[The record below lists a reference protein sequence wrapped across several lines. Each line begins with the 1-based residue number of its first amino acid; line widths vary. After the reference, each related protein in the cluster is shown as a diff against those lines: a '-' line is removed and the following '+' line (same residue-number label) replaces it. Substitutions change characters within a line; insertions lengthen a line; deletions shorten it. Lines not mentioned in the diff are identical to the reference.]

1 MIPVFKPSIKRKEMD
16 ALLSTLVSDYK
27 EAENNNNDLLK
38 ALAGYL
44 KFEPGALLRD
54 YSTAIHVA
62 LNAFGLGAGSKVLI
76 SALSPSSYIKE
87 FEKLSIT
94 AVYADVDIST
104 GCINSEELERLK
116 DSGIDGVVLYSPVGI
131 SPDYSLFSDLDVPV
145 ILDIT
150 TTIGCSISDEED
162 SWAPDVI
169 ILRMEL
175 QDIITSGEGV
185 AIFAGNKKILSALRR
200 VITDLPGTAFLL
212 NMHAAMGLIQ
222 LDSLEHFIERRREIA
237 DVFEKSLLKGHH
249 KSFYPSS
256 DIIRNYPSFF
266 VVLNSPFKE
275 IIRYARKNGIMV
287 ELAFTD
293 TAMAIDPKLSEQCPN
308 ANSLHLRT
316 AVFPLYPGLG
326 SRNTLTIARLL
337 STLP

>member
-27 EAENNNNDLLK
+27 EAENNNNDFLK

-44 KFEPGALLRD
+44 QFEPGALLRD

-62 LNAFGLGAGSKVLI
+62 LKAFGLGVGSKVLI
-76 SALSPSSYIKE
+76 SALSPAAYIKE

-104 GCINSEELERLK
+104 GCIGSDELNRLM

-131 SPDYSLFSDLDVPV
+131 SPDYSLFSDLDIPV
-145 ILDIT
+145 IADIT
-150 TTIGCSISDEED
+150 STIGCSIGDDEN
-162 SWAPDVI
+162 SWVPDII

-185 AIFAGNKKILSALRR
+185 ALFAGNKKIMQALRG
-200 VITDLPGTAFLL
+200 IISDLPRTAFLL

-222 LDSLEHFIERRREIA
+222 LESIEYFVERRREIG

-256 DIIRNYPSFF
+256 EADRNYPSFF

-275 IIRYARKNGIMV
+275 VIRYARKNGIMV

-293 TAMAIDPKLSEQCPN
+293 TAMAIDPELSEQCPN

-326 SRNTLTIARLL
+326 SRNTLSIARLL

>member
-1 MIPVFKPSIKRKEMD
+1 MIPVYKPSIKRKEMD

-27 EAENNNNDLLK
+27 EAANDNNDFLK
-38 ALAGYL
+38 SLAKYL
-44 KFEPGALLRD
+44 QFEPGALVRD
-54 YSTAIHVA
+54 YSTAIYIA
-62 LNAFGLGAGSKVLI
+62 LKTLGLGSGSKVLI

-104 GCINSEELERLK
+104 GCISLEEVEKLSN
-116 DSGIDGVVLYSPVGI
+116 SGIDGVVLYSPNGI
-131 SPDYSLFSDLDVPV
+131 SPDYSLFSNLEIPV
-145 ILDIT
+145 IADIT
-150 TTIGCSISDEED
+150 TTIGCSFGEEENT
-162 SWAPDVI
+162 WIPDVI

-175 QDIITSGEGV
+175 MDIITSGEGSAV
-185 AIFAGNKKILSALRR
+185 FTGNKKILTALRA
-200 VITDLPGTAFLL
+200 VITDLPVTAFLL

-222 LDSLEHFIERRREIA
+222 LDSLEYFIDKRREIG
-237 DVFEKSLLKGHH
+237 DVFEKSLLKGSH
-249 KSFYPSS
+249 KSFYPSNE
-256 DIIRNYPSFF
+256 IIRNYPSFF
-266 VVLNSPFKE
+266 VVLNSSFKE
-275 IIRYARKNGIMV
+275 VIRYARKNGIMV

-293 TAMAIDPKLSEQCPN
+293 TAMALVPDLSEQCPN
-308 ANSLHLRT
+308 ANSLHMRT